1 MVPTARRRHEPRYD
15 SNAVDVSVRVPVL
28 DEERHIRE
36 AAATMQA
43 QRFDGTVELLFVDG
57 GSTDRTVQILERLAE
72 DDGRI
77 AILDNP
83 AGATP
88 NGLNVGLR
96 RARGRFIA
104 RMDGHTLYPPG
115 YLAQGVERLC
125 RGGVDWV
132 SGPQLAVG
140 TDTWSRRV
148 ALALSSLLG
157 TGGASFRRRIEEET
171 EVDSGF
177 TGIWRR
183 ETLEAL
189 GGWDERWPVD
199 QDYELA
205 ARIRERGGR
214 IVCLPGMAASYIP
227 RNSPPRLLRQY
238 WRYGYYKV
246 KTLRAHPASMRR
258 SHVLPPGVAGATL
271 AALSPWRPLRR
282 AGRAGVAVYVASIL
296 AASVRTAAPGRRL
309 DATSLPLLF
318 ATMHLSYGLGFL
330 WGCVR
335 LGVPLG
341 GLLAVAGL
349 RRETPRRS
357 GTRADG

>member
-1 MVPTARRRHEPRYD
+1 MVPAARGADEQRREPG
-15 SNAVDVSVRVPVL
+15 AVDASILIPVL
-28 DEERHIRE
+28 NEERYVRD
-36 AAATMQA
+36 ATATMQA
-43 QRFDGTVELLFVDG
+43 QRFDGTVEFLFVDG
-57 GSTDRTVQILERLAE
+57 GSEDRTVEILEELARE
-72 DDGRI
+72 DERI
-77 AILDNP
+77 RILDNP

-96 RARGRFIA
+96 HARGLFIA
-104 RMDGHTLYPPG
+104 RMDGHTLYPPE
-115 YLAQGVERLC
+115 YLARGIERLR
-125 RGGVDWV
+125 RGDVEWV

-140 TDTWSRRV
+140 TDKWSRRV

-157 TGGASFRRRIEEET
+157 TGGAGFRRRMEEET

-177 TGIWRR
+177 TGVWRR

-205 ARIRERGGR
+205 ARVRERGGR
-214 IVCLPGMAASYIP
+214 IVCLPSMAASYIP
-227 RNSPPRLLRQY
+227 RNSLRRLLRQY

-258 SHVLPPGVAGATL
+258 SHVLPPGVACATL
-271 AALSPWRPLRR
+271 AAFAPWRPLRT
-282 AGRAGVAVYVASIL
+282 AGRAGVAVYLASIL
-296 AASVRTAAPGRRL
+296 AASVRSSTPENRR
-309 DATSLPLLF
+309 DATSLPLVF

-335 LGVPLG
+335 LGVPVG
-341 GLLAVAGL
+341 GLLEIAGL
-349 RRETPRRS
+349 RGDGSSRS
-357 GTRADG
+357 GTRGLA

>member
-1 MVPTARRRHEPRYD
+1 MVPAAQGTNEPRRE
-15 SNAVDVSVRVPVL
+15 SSAVDASILVPVL
-28 DEERHIRE
+28 NEEQYVRD
-36 AAATMQA
+36 ATATMQG
-43 QRFDGTVELLFVDG
+43 QRFDGTVEFLFVDG
-57 GSTDRTVQILERLAE
+57 GSEDRTVAILEELSQADE
-72 DDGRI
+72 RI
-77 AILDNP
+77 RIFHNP

-88 NGLNVGLR
+88 NGLNIGLR
-96 RARGRFIA
+96 HSRGRFIA
-104 RMDGHTLYPPG
+104 RMDAHTLYPLD
-115 YLAQGVERLC
+115 YLAQGVERLR
-125 RGGVDWV
+125 RGDVDWV

-140 TDTWSRRV
+140 TDKWSRRV

-157 TGGASFRRRIEEET
+157 TGGAGFRRRMEEET

-177 TGIWRR
+177 TGVWRR
-183 ETLEAL
+183 ETLEVH

-227 RNSPPRLLRQY
+227 RNSLRRLLGQY

-246 KTLRAHPASMRR
+246 KTLRAHPGSMRR

-271 AALSPWRPLRR
+271 AAFAPWRPLRSV
-282 AGRAGVAVYVASIL
+282 GRAGVAVYLVSVLVAS
-296 AASVRTAAPGRRL
+296 ARTASAGRRG
-309 DATSLPLLF
+309 DATSLPLVF

-335 LGVPLG
+335 LGVPVG
-341 GLLAVAGL
+341 GLLAIAGL
-349 RRETPRRS
+349 RRSGPR
-357 GTRADG
+357 G